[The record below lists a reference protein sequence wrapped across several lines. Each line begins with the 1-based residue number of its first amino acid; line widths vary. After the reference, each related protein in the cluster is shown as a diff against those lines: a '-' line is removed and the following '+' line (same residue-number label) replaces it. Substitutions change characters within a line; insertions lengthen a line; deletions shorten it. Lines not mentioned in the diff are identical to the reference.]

1 MADATG
7 LTNAPRVIGVAA
19 LLLAASD
26 ALQARLGAVAVRGE
40 LSGFTRAASGH
51 CYFTLKDADGAAAVL
66 RCAMFRRAAALL
78 DFEPRDGQ
86 QVELRGRIGI
96 YEPRGELQCVA
107 EAMLPLGAGSLYE
120 QFLRR
125 KAQLEAAGL
134 FDPARKRAIA
144 RFARAVGVVSST
156 AGAALHDVLTT
167 IARRAPHVRVVVYPS
182 AVQGS
187 EAPGQLVQA
196 IAAANARAEVD
207 TLIVC
212 RGGGSIED
220 LWSFNDEQVVGAIAG
235 SALPVVCGVGHE
247 TDITLADLA
256 ADLRAPTPTAAAELV
271 APQRDDELRRLAETA
286 RTIDRALQR
295 HLQRQGQRLDMASAR
310 LGAPAARVQQ
320 LQQRLTHLHERSR
333 LALRQRAKLQVQALA
348 AQAQRLR
355 TATRG
360 ACLSREEQLLRMQQR
375 LAALDPRRTL
385 QRGFAWIHDDQGRV
399 VTSASQLQ
407 EGQTIGAV
415 WADGEATAEVRGVR
429 RQPLRD

>member
-1 MADATG
+1 MADA
-7 LTNAPRVIGVAA
+7 AAIASPRALGVAA

-51 CYFTLKDADGAAAVL
+51 CYFTLKDADGAPAVL

-86 QVELRGRIGI
+86 QVEVRGRIGI

-107 EAMLPLGAGSLYE
+107 EAMRPLGAGSLYE
-120 QFLRR
+120 LFLRL
-125 KAQLEAAGL
+125 KAKLEAAGL
-134 FDPARKRAIA
+134 FDASRKRIVA
-144 RFARAVGVVSST
+144 RYPRALGVVSST

-167 IARRAPHVRVVVYPS
+167 LARRAPHVPVVVYPS

-187 EAPGQLVQA
+187 DAPVQLVQA

-220 LWSFNDEQVVGAIAG
+220 VWSFNDETVVRAIAG

-256 ADLRAPTPTAAAELV
+256 ADLRAPTPTAAAELA
-271 APQRDDELRRLAETA
+271 APRRDDEL
-286 RTIDRALQR
+286 
-295 HLQRQGQRLDMASAR
+295 QRLDDLSRAIALAAERHLHRQAQRLDVAVAR

-320 LQQRLTHLHERSR
+320 QQQRLAHLHERS
-333 LALRQRAKLQVQALA
+333 LQALRQSARLQSQWLS
-348 AQAQRLR
+348 AQGQRLR
-355 TATRG
+355 SGVHAAWQLRHD
-360 ACLSREEQLLRMQQR
+360 RLLRAQER
-375 LAALDPRRTL
+375 LQALDPRRTL
-385 QRGFAWIHDDQGRV
+385 QRGFAWIHDAQGRV
-399 VTSASQLQ
+399 VTSAAALQ
-407 EGQTIGAV
+407 PGQVIGAV
-415 WADGEATAEVRGVR
+415 WADGEATAQVSSVS
-429 RQPLRD
+429 RQPLAD